1 MGKSEKLLCPLKL
14 SLLGIDTSVAE
25 MIRIILQ
32 GRPGVVAVTGQPG
45 TGKTTMLFSIAREAA
60 DMGLPISLVL
70 PEEYMGFMDF
80 PQEWTIHLGGDTAD
94 SWAAAFN
101 AACGV
106 EHSGVVVE
114 IDSIFTRFG
123 VGTVN
128 RILEEVKKSRWIFS
142 TLETPL
148 IGIDIAYYL
157 QGLGLSSQEI
167 VDSLSGIV
175 SMILAPK
182 LCSECREQVGADIED
197 THLIYPDAEEAGL
210 VWKAVGC
217 EKCEYRGVKGKCPPI
232 AVVQVDDQVRRVIEA
247 YLKDGWVAQL
257 PAEKY
262 ISMFASARKM
272 AQKGIIDIDTY
283 KRVVLQNPLL
293 RSHQLLEQEQYRSN
307 RIKKMFSRFVTQ
319 QVAESLIACED
330 IEQIVKG
337 DSRRVTC
344 LFCDIRGFTPYAE
357 VTTPVKLF
365 QLLNA
370 HFGEIIDIVFEYE
383 GTIDKFIGDSVMVVF
398 GAPMPQEDQELRAVR
413 CAIDIQRKVAEVNTK
428 NTNSTPIHVGI
439 SLNTGEVAAG
449 CLGNDRRMDYTVL
462 GDTVNTASRL
472 EEIAEPGQIVIGP
485 ETASAVAGV
494 VNICEIRTFKLK
506 GKKEPLKVFEV
517 IYQDFDE

>member
-1 MGKSEKLLCPLKL
+1 MGKSEQLLYPFKL
-14 SLLGIDTSVAE
+14 SSLEIDTSITE
-25 MIRIILQ
+25 MIRKILQ
-32 GRPGVVAVTGQPG
+32 GRPGVIAVTGQPG
-45 TGKTTMLFSIAREAA
+45 TGKTTMLFSIVREAA

-70 PEEYMGFMDF
+70 PEEYMEFMDF
-80 PQEWTIHLGGDTAD
+80 PREWTINPGGNTAD
-94 SWAAAFN
+94 SWIAAFD
-101 AACGV
+101 ASCGV

-114 IDSIFTRFG
+114 IDSILSRFG
-123 VGTVN
+123 VGTVK
-128 RILEEVKKSRWIFS
+128 RMLKEVKKGQWIFS

-157 QGLGLSSQEI
+157 QGLGLSSQDI

-182 LCSECREQVGADIED
+182 LCTECREQTAADIED

-217 EKCEYRGVKGKCPPI
+217 EKCEYSGIKGKCPPI
-232 AVVQVDDQVRRVIEA
+232 AVVQMDDQVRHVIEV
-247 YLKDGWVAQL
+247 YLKDGWVGQL
-257 PAEKY
+257 PADKY
-262 ISMFASARKM
+262 ISMFRSARKM
-272 AQKGIIDIDTY
+272 VQKGIIGIDTY
-283 KRVVLQNPLL
+283 KRVVLQNPFL

-307 RIKKMFSRFVTQ
+307 HIKKMFSRFVTQ

-344 LFCDIRGFTPYAE
+344 LFCDICGFTPYAE
-357 VTTPVKLF
+357 MTKPVELF
-365 QLLNA
+365 RLLNS
-370 HFGEIIDIVFEYE
+370 HFGEIIDIVFEYD

-398 GAPMPQEDQELRAVR
+398 GAPLPQEDQELRAVQ
-413 CAIDIQRKVAEVNTK
+413 CAIDIQRKVAEVNRK
-428 NTNSTPIHVGI
+428 NKDSTPIHVGI

-472 EEIAEPGQIVIGP
+472 EEIAEPGQIVMGL

-494 VNICEIRTFKLK
+494 VNIHEIRTFKLR
-506 GKKEPLKVFEV
+506 GKKKPLKVFEV
-517 IYQDFDE
+517 LYKNFGE